1 MGQRYFCPAEYTT
14 KTKPKPKPNPKKITK
29 FRVRVRV
36 SFLVSFRFCLRGVLR
51 WANIS
56 LAHFV
61 SSYPLLFSARLFF
74 LSDTVEPP
82 VNHHLS
88 GLGGRLWEVV
98 AYGKFN

>member
-1 MGQRYFCPAEYTT
+1 MTRKMSQRYFCPAEYTT

-56 LAHFV
+56 
-61 SSYPLLFSARLFF
+61 YPLLFSACLFF